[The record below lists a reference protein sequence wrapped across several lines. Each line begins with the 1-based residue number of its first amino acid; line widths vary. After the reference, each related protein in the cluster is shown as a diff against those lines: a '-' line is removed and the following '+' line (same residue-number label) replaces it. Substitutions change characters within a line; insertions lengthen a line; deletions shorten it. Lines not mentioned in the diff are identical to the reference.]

1 MPTVITF
8 ECEGGAIV
16 AADRTVVRGSTVA
29 STAAERILDFD
40 DCGGAAVDDPA
51 EVRRNLGAEVRA
63 YRLDHDRSPGIE
75 PVTQLAVEVV
85 REVGT
90 DAVVVARD
98 DDGRATVRAVYADGS
113 VIKDDPLALGSGAE
127 LALGQLETAPSLA
140 LGEAEEF
147 AREVLAGVA
156 ERDPRTGEEVDVWT
170 LADAD
175 DARGAESSGA
185 DTDPAEADTDP
196 AEADDT

>member
-8 ECEGGAIV
+8 ECEGGALV

-40 DCGGAAVDDPA
+40 DCGGAAVDDPD
-51 EVRRNLGAEVRA
+51 EVRRQLDAEVRA

-75 PVTQLAVEVV
+75 PVTRMAVEVV

-98 DDGRATVRAVYADGS
+98 DDGHATVRAVYADGS
-113 VIKDDPLALGSGAE
+113 VIEDDPLALGSGAE

-140 LGEAEEF
+140 LDEAEAF

-156 ERDPRTGEEVDVWT
+156 ERDPRTGEAVDVWT
-170 LADAD
+170 LADVDGQTTAAD
-175 DARGAESSGA
+175 DAE
-185 DTDPAEADTDP
+185 P
-196 AEADDT
+196 DDT